1 MQVKNTPKLFLALT
15 ILALVFLVQGL
26 ALAGDGKL
34 PITTNSREALD
45 NYLKGRDLFEKLRF
59 NESREYFDKAVA
71 ADPKFALAYLNLSFV
86 QPTNKG
92 FFEML
97 DNALALKD
105 KVSKGEKY
113 WILAVQ
119 AGSNANTKLQR
130 EYFKKM
136 VDLYPNDERA
146 HNFLG
151 NHYFGLQEYEQAI
164 KQYDKALKINP
175 KFSQPYNQL
184 GYAHRF
190 MGNYDKAEKAF
201 KVYIKLI
208 PDDPNPYDSYAE
220 LLMKMGRYDESIRN
234 YQKALAISGNFPASH
249 IGIAN
254 NYNFKGEHAR
264 AIEQLEKF
272 FKTAKTDGQR
282 RQAIFGMA
290 ISYADQRKLEKAM
303 EMLEKQYAIAQQNND
318 IPAMAN
324 DLVAMGNILLQNN
337 EYESATEKYRE
348 AVMMMVESGLAD
360 EVIQNTKRNY
370 LYNIARVAAKEG
382 KVKLAKAR
390 ASEYKKQAVALENP
404 FQIRLAHELDGIIAL
419 AEKNYKKAIKELEKS
434 NLQDPCNI
442 YRMAQAYQGKGQA
455 TKAQEYCKKAAE
467 YNPLN
472 NLNFACV
479 RNQVENMLADL

>member
-1 MQVKNTPKLFLALT
+1 MQVKNTPKVLLALV
-15 ILALVFLVQGL
+15 ILALIFLMQGL

-34 PITTNSREALD
+34 PITTDSKEALD
-45 NYLKGRDLFEKLRF
+45 NYLKGRDLFEKLRA
-59 NESREYFDKAVA
+59 NESREYFEKAVA
-71 ADPKFALAYLNLSFV
+71 ADPKFAIAYLNLAFV
-86 QPTNKG
+86 QPTNTG

-97 DNALALKD
+97 DRALALKD
-105 KVSKGEKY
+105 KVSEGEKY

-146 HNFLG
+146 QNLLG
-151 NHYFGLQEYEQAI
+151 NQYFGTQEYEEAI

-190 MGNYDKAEKAF
+190 MGNYDEAEKAF

-220 LLMKMGRYDESIRN
+220 LLMKMGRYDESIQN
-234 YQKALAISGNFPASH
+234 YQKALAINSNFPASH
-249 IGIAN
+249 IGIAT
-254 NYNFKGEHAR
+254 NYNYKGEHAK

-272 FKTAKTDGQR
+272 FKMAKTDGQK
-282 RQAIFGMA
+282 RQAIFAMA
-290 ISYADQRKLEKAM
+290 VSYADQGKLEKAM
-303 EMLEKQYAIAQQNND
+303 EMLEKQYEIAQQNND

-324 DLVAMGNILLQNN
+324 DLVAMGNIFLQNN
-337 EYESATEKYRE
+337 EYETAAGKYRE
-348 AVMMMVESGLAD
+348 AVMIMIESGLAD
-360 EVIQNTKRNY
+360 EVIQNAKRIY

-382 KVKLAKAR
+382 DVKLAKAR
-390 ASEYKKQAVALENP
+390 ASEYRKQALALENS
-404 FQIRLAHELDGIIAL
+404 FQIRLAHELDGMIAL
-419 AEKNYKKAIKELEKS
+419 AEKDYKKAINELEKS

-442 YRMAQAYQGKGQA
+442 YRMAQAYQGKGQV
-455 TKAQEYCKKAAE
+455 TKAQEYCKMAAE

-479 RNQVENMLADL
+479 RTQVESMLADL